1 MGLLAA
7 ELRKLT
13 TVRTTWVITLLGVAF
28 AAFGA
33 GFFLFETELSGP
45 FTGTDGQIAAAIENV
60 GSMSPV
66 VVVVG
71 LLAMTTEFRHG
82 TAGRTFQLTPSRTR
96 VMLAKL
102 AIGALYGVAFAVLG
116 TALVAV
122 VVAAAAL
129 GIDDALDIG
138 PDTVAAVWQAPV
150 GLALATVLGVS
161 IGALLRNQVVAVTVT
176 LVYLFLGEQ
185 LFNQFY
191 PGLAR
196 WLPFQALQALYTSEE
211 TLATMPEGMIQPLE
225 APLALVVFL
234 AYVAIATIAATLLL
248 RYRDV

>member
-13 TVRTTWVITLLGVAF
+13 TVRTTWVITLLGAVF

-45 FTGTDGQIAAAIENV
+45 FTGADGQIAAAIENV

-102 AIGALYGVAFAVLG
+102 VIGALYGVAFAVFG
-116 TALVAV
+116 TVLVAV
-122 VVAAAAL
+122 VVAVAAL

-150 GLALATVLGVS
+150 GLGLATVLGVS

-185 LFNQFY
+185 LFNQFF
-191 PGLAR
+191 PELAR

-211 TLATMPEGMIQPLE
+211 TLAAMPEGMIQPLD
-225 APLALVVFL
+225 APVALAVFL
-234 AYVAIATIAATLLL
+234 AYVAVATIGATILL
-248 RYRDV
+248 RYRDI